1 MSAISGIPP
10 TLIGAPAM
18 SSSTVSSTGPA
29 RAQYSLS
36 PPRNPN
42 YGMGSGGYDLGLDD
56 DDEDNG
62 PDRDSMA
69 MKGAS
74 ARGAGRERML
84 SGLPGGGM
92 GAAWGGSL
100 RRMADSGPLAPSRE
114 DEMRLTDV
122 PGRYVPVAYARYTSP
137 VVNPWDFTY
146 YRVAGWRV
154 AVPRATP
161 GLRVRDLLYRIEYF
175 GPQAAGYAR
184 VGDTLVPAILG
195 PGDRA
200 TLANSAVEFYAEP
213 LSS

>member
-18 SSSTVSSTGPA
+18 SASTVSSTGGPA
-29 RAQYSLS
+29 HLAQYSLS
-36 PPRNPN
+36 PPRFPD
-42 YGMGSGGYDLGLDD
+42 YGRYDLGLDD
-56 DDEDNG
+56 DEDGG
-62 PDRDSMA
+62 PDRDSAA
-69 MKGAS
+69 MRNAS

-84 SGLPGGGM
+84 PGLPGGGL
-92 GAAWGGSL
+92 GVAWGGAL

-114 DEMRLTDV
+114 DEMRLTDI
-122 PGRYVPVAYARYTSP
+122 PGRYCPVGFARYTSP
-137 VVNPWDFTY
+137 VVNPWDYTY

>member
-1 MSAISGIPP
+1 MSAIAGISP

-18 SSSTVSSTGPA
+18 SVSTASSTGGPA

-36 PPRNPN
+36 PPRYQSYPR
-42 YGMGSGGYDLGLDD
+42 YDLGLDD
-56 DDEDNG
+56 GDIDETE
-62 PDRDSMA
+62 PDRDSVA
-69 MKGAS
+69 MRNAS
-74 ARGAGRERML
+74 ARGAGRERL
-84 SGLPGGGM
+84 VPNLPGGGRSV
-92 GAAWGGSL
+92 AWGGSL
-100 RRMADSGPLAPSRE
+100 RRMSESGPLAPSRE
-114 DEMRLTDV
+114 DEMRLTEV

-137 VVNPWDFTY
+137 VVNPWDYTY

-161 GLRVRDLLYRIEYF
+161 GIRVRDLLYRIFYF
-175 GPQAAGYAR
+175 GPQSAGYAR

-200 TLANSAVEFYAEP
+200 TLANSAIEFYAEP

>member
-1 MSAISGIPP
+1 MSAISGISP

-18 SSSTVSSTGPA
+18 SSSTVASSGLA
-29 RAQYSLS
+29 RAQYSFS
-36 PPRNPN
+36 PPRGPD
-42 YGMGSGGYDLGLDD
+42 YTLGLGGYDLGLDD
-56 DDEDNG
+56 DEDRG
-62 PDRDSMA
+62 PDRDAMA
-69 MKGAS
+69 VKGAS
-74 ARGAGRERML
+74 ARGAGLSRML
-84 SGLPGGGM
+84 PGLPGGGA

-122 PGRYVPVAYARYTSP
+122 PGRYVPVGYSRYTSP
-137 VVNPWDFTY
+137 VVNPWDYTY